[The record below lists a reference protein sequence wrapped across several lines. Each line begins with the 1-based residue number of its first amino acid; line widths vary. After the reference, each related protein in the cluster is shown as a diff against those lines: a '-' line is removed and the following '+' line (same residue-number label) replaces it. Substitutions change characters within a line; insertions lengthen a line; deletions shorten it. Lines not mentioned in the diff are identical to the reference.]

1 MSLLD
6 TNPVGSESV
15 TRHGHGSQRLT
26 ARRTTVVKVML
37 INTVVKVMLM
47 NMLVKV
53 MLIKEHGSEGN
64 ANEHGSEVNA
74 NEHGSEGRVGHPS
87 RSRSKLHSL
96 SQNKVGISALSLL
109 IIYIIPYVSFKI
121 E

>member
-53 MLIKEHGSEGN
+53 MLIKEHGSEG
-64 ANEHGSEVNA
+64 
-74 NEHGSEGRVGHPS
+74 RVGHPS